1 MFFNTCILCAYLLYC
16 SLCTIQVDGLFAEK
30 VHPASLVSYRTR
42 NEVLGK
48 LCEYFL
54 EGKIENDELNEIM
67 ASHFDSWKKALYNYL
82 PADEQ
87 VFHEYLTRVTEKVI
101 TKSKENQ
108 YLGIVACI
116 YVCI

>member
-1 MFFNTCILCAYLLYC
+1 MLHCT
-16 SLCTIQVDGLFAEK
+16 LCTTQVDGLFAEK

-67 ASHFDSWKKALYNYL
+67 ASHFDAWKKALYNYL

-87 VFHEYLTRVTEKVI
+87 VFHEYLTKVTEKVI

-108 YLGIVACI
+108 YLGIFACI
-116 YVCI
+116 

>member
-1 MFFNTCILCAYLLYC
+1 MCLY
-16 SLCTIQVDGLFAEK
+16 
-30 VHPASLVSYRTR
+30 
-42 NEVLGK
+42 
-48 LCEYFL
+48 YFL

-87 VFHEYLTRVTEKVI
+87 VYHQYLSHVTEKVI

-108 YLGIVACI
+108 YLGAWISIMI
-116 YVCI
+116 YTMREVIENH